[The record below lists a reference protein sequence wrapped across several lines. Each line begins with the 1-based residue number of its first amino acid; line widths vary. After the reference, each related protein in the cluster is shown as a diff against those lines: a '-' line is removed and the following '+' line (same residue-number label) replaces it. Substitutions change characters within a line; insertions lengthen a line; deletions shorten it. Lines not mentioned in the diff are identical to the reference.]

1 MEFLTI
7 EECAEYLEFANIHK
21 SIDKGHAI
29 IHIGTTMAGVD
40 FVLVNN
46 FEGETMLTEGL

>member
-1 MEFLTI
+1 MRFLSMEEL
-7 EECAEYLEFANIHK
+7 AEYLEFANIHR

-29 IHIGTTMAGVD
+29 IHIGTTMTGVD

-46 FEGETMLTEGL
+46 FEGETMVTEGL